1 LNRVSACG
9 FHIVLIIPRRPAPPA
24 GRDATVKGVSFK
36 LIQRI
41 REEFEEFPGLRV
53 SVTEAARFWGLD
65 LSTCEAILK
74 ELLAIGFLTR
84 GADHRYWP
92 LQQS

>member
-1 LNRVSACG
+1 MR
-9 FHIVLIIPRRPAPPA
+9 
-24 GRDATVKGVSFK
+24 GVSFK

-65 LSTCEAILK
+65 LATCEAILK
-74 ELLAIGFLTR
+74 ELLAIGFLAEGT
-84 GADHRYWP
+84 DQRYWP
-92 LQQS
+92 LQRT